1 VRRLTR
7 RPLALSR
14 RRRALTRQPLVAV
27 SVASLAVLTLFLGLV
42 GFALVHRDDTEAGGP
57 ADEAALNAQA
67 PLGVCGDLPT
77 HAARET
83 RGMTLTT
90 VVNID
95 FPSQPGLDPETV
107 RQEYL
112 GWLDLAVA
120 QRHNAIFVHIR
131 PSGDAFWPSQYAP
144 WSEWLTGTRDNADPG
159 WDPLA
164 FMIDEAHKRN
174 IEFHGWFNPYRGDQP
189 APRGPGADIN
199 QLAPGHPL
207 REHPEWAIVYPVGI
221 AGANTS
227 GDRLYIDPGNPDAR
241 RYIEDSMLEAVQNY
255 DLDGVFFD
263 DYFYPY
269 KEGGQEFNDDASY
282 AQYGGGLSRA
292 DWRRANVDTL
302 VREMSERIKQLK
314 PWVKFGINPFGIW
327 RNASNDP
334 ELGSQTSGLSAYD
347 ELYADARKWVTE
359 QWLDYI
365 APQLYWYIGFGP
377 ADYAILVAW
386 WSQQIEGTR
395 VQLWTGQGD
404 YRAGESGTWSDP
416 GELDRQLTLNQQ
428 YPVTGNVHYT
438 AHSIRDDALGAITQ
452 YRDAHYFAPALPAV
466 MPQLPAAPPPQP
478 AILESTMDANGQVTL
493 RWRGEGATSYAI
505 YRYGDQASTAELV
518 ATVRSAGDGEQSI
531 VDAPGGP
538 GPYGYCVSGLDRSWN
553 EGPASAP
560 ATAA

>member
-1 VRRLTR
+1 VHRLTDR
-7 RPLALSR
+7 LRNVR
-14 RRRALTRQPLVAV
+14 HPLVAV
-27 SVASLAVLTLFLGLV
+27 SIASLTVLALFLGLIAV
-42 GFALVHRDDTEAGGP
+42 ALVERGDESPVDPAGNAAPPPP
-57 ADEAALNAQA
+57 AA

-77 HAARET
+77 HALRET

-95 FPSQPGLDPETV
+95 WPSSPGLDPETV

-131 PSGDAFWPSQYAP
+131 PSGDAFWPSDYAP
-144 WSEWLTGTRDNADPG
+144 WSEWLTGNRSGADPG

-174 IEFHGWFNPYRGDQP
+174 IEFHGWFNPYRGGQP
-189 APRGPGADIN
+189 GPRGPGTDIN
-199 QLAPGHPL
+199 NLAPNHPL
-207 REHPEWAIVYPVGI
+207 RQHPEWSIAYPVGMT
-221 AGANTS
+221 GGNTS
-227 GDRLYIDPGNPDAR
+227 GDRLYFDPGIPDAR
-241 RYIEDSMLEAVQNY
+241 RYVEDSILEAVAKY
-255 DLDGVFFD
+255 DLDGVVFD
-263 DYFYPY
+263 DFFYPY

-292 DWRRANVDTL
+292 DWRRANVDTF

-327 RNASNDP
+327 RNTSNDP
-334 ELGSQTSGLSAYD
+334 EGSQTQGLSAFD
-347 ELYADARKWVTE
+347 EIYADTRKWVRE

-365 APQLYWYIGFGP
+365 APQLYWHIGFER

-395 VQLWTGQGD
+395 VQLWIGQGN
-404 YRAGESGTWSDP
+404 YRVGEPGPWSDP
-416 GELDRQLTLNQQ
+416 GELDRQLTLNND
-428 YPVTGNVHYT
+428 YPVTGAVHYT
-438 AHSIRDDALGAITQ
+438 AHSIRDDVLGAVTR

-466 MPQLPAAPPPQP
+466 MPQLPAAPPGQP
-478 AILESTMDANGQVTL
+478 EILESTMDEAGQVTL
-493 RWRGEGATSYAI
+493 RWRGAGATSYAV
-505 YRYGDQASTAELV
+505 YRYGEGATVAELV

-538 GPYGYCVSGLDRSWN
+538 GPYGYCVSGVDRSAN

-560 ATAA
+560 ATIT